1 MGKGKE
7 EREREKGGNERRDG
21 RAKGEG
27 KGRGKV
33 GGKGVR
39 GRGGRKQ
46 EEDRGMYKDGNIIH
60 LLLYCTVLT
69 LDHESN
75 SQDFPHFS

>member
-7 EREREKGGNERRDG
+7 ERQREKGGNERRDDG

-33 GGKGVR
+33 GGKGGR

-46 EEDRGMYKDGNIIH
+46 EEERGMYKDRNIIH
-60 LLLYCTVLT
+60 LLLY
-69 LDHESN
+69 
-75 SQDFPHFS
+75 